1 MNALAAAASP
11 RESLP
16 PSALYS
22 GSLAKVSLADVLQ
35 TLWVDKKTGTL
46 GITTPAGAGDVRLL
60 LGAVVDVT
68 VNGRAIVVTLERGVE
83 LRFFADAASWRLL
96 EAHLRTGD
104 LTFED
109 PELGLRRLAEILGT
123 HREHLDA

>member
-1 MNALAAAASP
+1 MDATFLTTLRQLFP
-11 RESLP
+11 R
-16 PSALYS
+16 
-22 GSLAKVSLADVLQ
+22 VSLSPPHGEAV
-35 TLWVDKKTGTL
+35 
-46 GITTPAGAGDVRLL
+46 A

-68 VNGRAIVVTLERGVE
+68 VNGRAIIVTLERGVE

-104 LTFED
+104 LSFED

>member
-1 MNALAAAASP
+1 MDATFLTTLRQLFP
-11 RESLP
+11 R
-16 PSALYS
+16 
-22 GSLAKVSLADVLQ
+22 VSLSPLHGEAV
-35 TLWVDKKTGTL
+35 
-46 GITTPAGAGDVRLL
+46 A

-68 VNGRAIVVTLERGVE
+68 VNGRAIIVTLERGVE

-109 PELGLRRLAEILGT
+109 PELALRRLAEILGT